1 MRSLQSLESSFVLRM
16 LPRMIDA
23 FCENTVGG
31 VSKTGFALVMQIGV
45 VAVCL
50 SAFADESAT

>member
-1 MRSLQSLESSFVLRM
+1 
-16 LPRMIDA
+16 MIDA